1 MSASYLTV
9 AAEATAEIEVRR
21 SRFLCR
27 VVHVESEDA
36 ARQVVEQERRAH
48 RDARHHCW
56 AFVLGPDGQVARSSD
71 AGEPSGTAGAPMLE
85 VLRGAEVSDVVAVV
99 TRWFGGVLLGAG
111 GLVRAYGD
119 AVRAAL
125 QVAGTARRREVAFW
139 EVPAP
144 VAAVGR
150 LENDLRSRGVLVRGT
165 DYAATGEAAVL
176 HLTADPDV
184 DLAALVAGA
193 TAGAVT
199 AERTGYGWSAEDA
212 AANP

>member
-27 VVHVESEDA
+27 VVHVESEEA
-36 ARQVVEQERRAH
+36 AREVVEQERRAH

-56 AFVLGPDGQVARSSD
+56 AFVLGPGGEVARCSD

-119 AVRAAL
+119 AVREGLAA
-125 QVAGTARRREVAFW
+125 AGTTRRHEVAFW
-139 EVPAP
+139 TVAVPLAE
-144 VAAVGR
+144 AGR
-150 LENDLRSRGVLVRGT
+150 VENELRSRGVAVRST
-165 DYAATGEAAVL
+165 DYPPSGRDAVL
-176 HLTADPDV
+176 HVAAAPAF
-184 DLAALVAGA
+184 DLAALLA
-193 TAGAVT
+193 AVT
-199 AERTGYGWSAEDA
+199 SGTVTPEAAGTGWSEQDPSAG
-212 AANP
+212 P

>member
-36 ARQVVEQERRAH
+36 AREVVEQERRAH

-119 AVRAAL
+119 AVRQAL
-125 QVAGTARRREVAFW
+125 DVAGTTRRHEVAFW
-139 EVPAP
+139 DVPVSMAQ
-144 VAAVGR
+144 AGR

-165 DYAATGEAAVL
+165 DYAAAGDGAVL
-176 HLTADPDV
+176 HLTADPDT
-184 DLAALVAGA
+184 DLAALVAGLS
-193 TAGAVT
+193 AGTVG
-199 AERTGYGWSAEDA
+199 AERTGSGWSGQKADR
-212 AANP
+212 